1 MNMITK
7 EDIVHQI
14 FPVPVLITKYPESFE
29 EEFKFIQNLEYI
41 ETIEVDWTRRN
52 LPSKDSYIL
61 RHKELSKIKDFI
73 YESLDKFTTEIL
85 ATKQKVVL
93 TQSWCNQNPPNTE
106 HPSHQHHNSIISGVF
121 YFKQNSTLPSIQFKK
136 VARYTFDFDT
146 EDLNQYNSETFSLP
160 LVDGELVLFP
170 SNLVHAVP
178 LNLGNDIRYSLSF
191 NTFANELGSVAGL
204 TQLKVLEL
212 DEKER

>member
-1 MNMITK
+1 
-7 EDIVHQI
+7 
-14 FPVPVLITKYPESFE
+14 
-29 EEFKFIQNLEYI
+29 
-41 ETIEVDWTRRN
+41 
-52 LPSKDSYIL
+52 
-61 RHKELSKIKDFI
+61 
-73 YESLDKFTTEIL
+73 
-85 ATKQKVVL
+85 
-93 TQSWCNQNPPNTE
+93 
-106 HPSHQHHNSIISGVF
+106 
-121 YFKQNSTLPSIQFKK
+121 